1 MARVPVILPVSD
13 LRQGAAD
20 VLGQLR
26 RTRQPVFITQRGRA
40 AAVLVSI
47 ESYERTERELEILK
61 RIARGEK
68 EVRSGKG
75 HDIDDVMAD
84 AEALLSK

>member
-1 MARVPVILPVSD
+1 VARVPVILPVSD

-75 HDIDDVMAD
+75 HDLDDVMAD